1 MFFKMAIRVCLL
13 LLCLT
18 STVYAEQKKILVV
31 KTMDVPIIELHVSL
45 FLDQFKQLA
54 EQHGVKYSTRTINAK
69 GDAKYLSS
77 QLDRQLSGELPDII
91 VTSATLGTQVT
102 FKHLR
107 ENKISN
113 TGQVYFTVTDP
124 WGAGVIDGNS
134 AITGVPY
141 YLPSDIKIGV
151 ANRLIPDI
159 KNKPLRI
166 GYIYSTYPSAIA
178 DFKRIE
184 QAVKDGPVTLHSIKI
199 DYQPIGLHRDEML
212 DEVKQKLVDIEADID
227 YWWLAKGPLGESPE
241 TVSAIAEKSSK
252 PVLYGNSRASVE
264 NGAVFYANVSDH
276 ETAKVSARLA
286 LDFLLGKKPEKT
298 SQAVLVKDYE
308 LYFNVDSATAAGLII
323 PSDLLQIAIK
333 NKGII
338 TR

>member
-1 MFFKMAIRVCLL
+1 MNVKIAIRACLL
-13 LLCLT
+13 LLCL
-18 STVYAEQKKILVV
+18 SYGVYAEQKKILVV

-45 FLDQFKQLA
+45 FLDQFKLLA
-54 EQHGVKYSTRTINAK
+54 DKQGVEYATRTINAN

-77 QLDRQLSGELPDII
+77 QLEQQLSSQLPDII

-102 FKHLR
+102 FKYLR
-107 ENKISN
+107 DKKTAH

-124 WGAGVIDGNS
+124 WGAGVIDGTS

-141 YLPSDIKIGV
+141 YLPSNIKIGV
-151 ANRLIPDI
+151 ANRLIPEI

-166 GYIYSTYPSAIA
+166 GYIYSTYPSAMA

-184 QAVKDGPVTLHSIKI
+184 QAVKDSPVTFHSIKI

-212 DEVKQKLVDIEADID
+212 DEVKRKLVDIEADID

-252 PVLYGNSRASVE
+252 PVLSGTI
-264 NGAVFYANVSDH
+264 G
-276 ETAKVSARLA
+276 
-286 LDFLLGKKPEKT
+286 DFKKKEGT
-298 SQAVLVKDYE
+298 RMVRRSE
-308 LYFNVDSATAAGLII
+308 R
-323 PSDLLQIAIK
+323 QIK
-333 NKGII
+333 E
-338 TR
+338 